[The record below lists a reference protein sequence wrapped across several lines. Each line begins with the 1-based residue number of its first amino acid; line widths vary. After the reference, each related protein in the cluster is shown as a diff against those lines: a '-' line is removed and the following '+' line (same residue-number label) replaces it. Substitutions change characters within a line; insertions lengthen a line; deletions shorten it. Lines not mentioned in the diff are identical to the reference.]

1 MDPQRAGPWCPSLHV
16 LSVNIAENCCG
27 NLGIAFRR
35 SHSAAV
41 TVHGSIRASEAAS
54 FLSTR
59 RDTDSAVWGGAQ
71 GWIAPIPVMRGG
83 AECQNARTLEKRQH
97 RKQTTRPRMIDTI
110 TVTSSPG
117 YSERVISLQ

>member
-59 RDTDSAVWGGAQ
+59 RDTDSAVRGGAQ

-83 AECQNARTLEKRQH
+83 ARMPECAHARET
-97 RKQTTRPRMIDTI
+97 P
-110 TVTSSPG
+110 TS
-117 YSERVISLQ
+117 ETNNETKDD